1 MMTTIGLFNISI
13 PSHKYLFFF
22 NGDTLKFYSLSNFQ
36 VYNTVLLTVVSMLYI
51 RSPEL
56 ITGHLYPFTNIF
68 PFLSLPSP
76 WKPPFYSVL

>member
-36 VYNTVLLTVVSMLYI
+36 VYNTVLFSVVMVCILDSQNI
-51 RSPEL
+51 L
-56 ITGHLYPFTNIF
+56 IPFGQTS
-68 PFLSLPSP
+68 PFLSPAPRP
-76 WKPPFYSVL
+76 WYPPFHCVSLN